1 MTEALLEKPVETA
14 LNGPGPGTV
23 YTETLIFAAP
33 EQFVK
38 DAPYQL
44 AIITLDGGG
53 RLTARIA
60 GDRVAIGDAVEFA
73 EYRDGIPFFRKS

>member
-1 MTEALLEKPVETA
+1 MSEALIQAPA
-14 LNGPGPGTV
+14 SPGPGVV
-23 YTETLIFAAP
+23 YTETVIFAAP

>member
-1 MTEALLEKPVETA
+1 MSE
-14 LNGPGPGTV
+14 NPGAGTV
-23 YTETLIFAAP
+23 YTETLIHAAP

-44 AIITLDGGG
+44 TIISLDSGG

-60 GDRVAIGDAVEFA
+60 GDHVAIGDAVEFA
-73 EYRDGIPFFRKS
+73 EYRDGIPFFKRR

>member
-1 MTEALLEKPVETA
+1 MSETLIQA
-14 LNGPGPGTV
+14 PASPGPGVV
-23 YTETLIFAAP
+23 YTETVIFAAP

>member
-1 MTEALLEKPVETA
+1 MT
-14 LNGPGPGTV
+14 GTI
-23 YTETLIFAAP
+23 YTETMIHAAP

-44 AIITLDGGG
+44 VIVTLEDGK

-60 GDRVAIGDAVEFA
+60 GDRVQIGDKVEST
-73 EYRDGIPFFRKS
+73 ESRDGIPFFSKVA

>member
-1 MTEALLEKPVETA
+1 MS
-14 LNGPGPGTV
+14 GTI
-23 YTETLIFAAP
+23 YTETLIYAAP

-44 AIITLDGGG
+44 TIVTLEDGKK
-53 RLTARIA
+53 LTARID
-60 GDRVAIGDAVEFA
+60 GERVAIGDKVELA

>member
-1 MTEALLEKPVETA
+1 MS
-14 LNGPGPGTV
+14 GTI
-23 YTETLIFAAP
+23 YTETMIHAAP

-44 AIITLDGGG
+44 VIVTLEDGK

-60 GDRVAIGDAVEFA
+60 GDRVAIGDKVEQA
-73 EYRDGIPFFRKS
+73 ESRDGIPFFTKA

>member
-1 MTEALLEKPVETA
+1 MSETLTRSPA
-14 LNGPGPGTV
+14 SPGPGVV

-44 AIITLDGGG
+44 AIITLGGGG

-60 GDRVAIGDAVEFA
+60 GDRVAIGDAVDFA